1 MSYRAIAAALALED
15 LSVGQR
21 LTAFALACYANRE
34 HCAWP
39 AARTAAVRAGLSRRQ
54 YLVARAELAERQLIS
69 MESVKARPPGSAL
82 VRLRFAE
89 SGPSIEREI
98 NAGLFGAVLTHSR
111 SHGGARVLLAVL
123 AALADGCGVV
133 DGLSAEEICDAGGLS
148 DSTYRR
154 ARTQLLAGDELVIEA
169 AGGGRAR
176 CNRWRVANARAPEME
191 PLPERRRV
199 AVPAHQPPL
208 LAVARELDAPVV
220 QNDLLVGSAETA
232 NRPHTAERGAD
243 QSAFP
248 ATNPVVNPV
257 QNRTPSRPKTP
268 SQTPP
273 ETPSPY
279 VRAGRESQNLRTT
292 PPNPPEGGP
301 SAAVEISEQFVT
313 ERGRRR
319 TRRIEVNLSELS
331 PAAAV
336 DREAWQ
342 VVRRRLGEMAG
353 SSTFEIWLAGFEL
366 IAVSV
371 RDRALLIAAPGEIH
385 GWAAARY
392 RHLFQ
397 ALSAGCG
404 RQVRPATDRELAVH
418 HAIEQQRAGLL
429 TRAASSSPNDHDQQE
444 AV

>member
-21 LTAFALACYANRE
+21 LTAFALASYANRE

-54 YLVARAELAERQLIS
+54 YLVARAKLAERQLIS
-69 MESVKARPPGSAL
+69 IESIEGRQPGSAL
-82 VRLRFAE
+82 LRLGFAE

-98 NAGLFGAVLTHSR
+98 NAGLFGTVLTHSR
-111 SHGGARVLLAVL
+111 SRGGARVLLAVL
-123 AALADGCGVV
+123 AALSDGCCVV

-154 ARTQLLAGDELVIEA
+154 ARTQLLAGDELTIEA

-176 CNRWRVANARAPEME
+176 CNRWRVADARASELE
-191 PLPERRRV
+191 PRTERRSIPL
-199 AVPAHQPPL
+199 PAHQPPL
-208 LAVARELDAPVV
+208 LAVARERDPAVV
-220 QNDLLVGSAETA
+220 ENDLSVGSTETA
-232 NRPHTAERGAD
+232 NRPHMAERGTD
-243 QSAFP
+243 RPTFP

-257 QNRTPSRPKTP
+257 QNRTPSRPETP

-292 PPNPPEGGP
+292 PPDPPEGGQP
-301 SAAVEISEQFVT
+301 VSVEITESFIT

-319 TRRIEVNLSELS
+319 TRRIEVSLTELS

-404 RQVRPATDRELAVH
+404 RQVRPATERELAVH
-418 HAIEQQRAGLL
+418 HAIEQQRAGLP